1 MARKPVLTVRSMT
14 PVTLAVSALLA
25 VASPPDAAAQTPL
38 WTRQLGTTTSD
49 YGFGV
54 AVDGAGNAYITGGT
68 FGSLGGPNAGSGD
81 AFLARYDGSGGLLW
95 TRQFGTTSDDVGG
108 GVAVDGAGNAYIT
121 GATFGSLGGPSAGI
135 YDAYLAKYDA
145 SGVLLWT
152 RQLGTTSLDQ
162 GIGVAA
168 DDAGNAYIAGYT
180 LGSLGGPNAG
190 SVDVFLARCDT
201 SGALLW
207 TRQFGTTES
216 DVGYGVAVDGA
227 GDAYITGSTLG
238 SLGGPNAGEDDAFL
252 VKYDA
257 SGALLKTRQFGT
269 TSEDRGNGVDV
280 DVDVDGARNA
290 YIAGFTYGSL
300 GGANG
305 GFQDAFLARYV
316 ACHPCD
322 TNCDG
327 SIDAFDIEPFVDLL
341 VGPNPTP
348 CAPCT
353 GDANGDG
360 VIDTSDIE
368 PFLQC
373 LFP

>member
-1 MARKPVLTVRSMT
+1 
-14 PVTLAVSALLA
+14 
-25 VASPPDAAAQTPL
+25 
-38 WTRQLGTTTSD
+38 
-49 YGFGV
+49 V
-54 AVDGAGNAYITGGT
+54 AVDG
-68 FGSLGGPNAGSGD
+68 
-81 AFLARYDGSGGLLW
+81 
-95 TRQFGTTSDDVGG
+95 
-108 GVAVDGAGNAYIT
+108 
-121 GATFGSLGGPSAGI
+121 
-135 YDAYLAKYDA
+135 
-145 SGVLLWT
+145 
-152 RQLGTTSLDQ
+152 
-162 GIGVAA
+162 
-168 DDAGNAYIAGYT
+168 AGNAYIAGYT
-180 LGSLGGPNAG
+180 LGNLGGPNAG
-190 SVDVFLARCDT
+190 SVDAFLARYDASGALLWMRQLGTTESDVCYSVAADDAGNAYITGRTLGSLGGPHAGREDVFLAKFNS